1 MEDGEKPVRVTCLK
15 CGSQYDVEY
24 DTSSVAVNCECG
36 PAISYPEVHY
46 AGVVPSERAA
56 ERLRYR
62 AFHSAGLVRN
72 IGVVALTV
80 SAVSILFFPL
90 AIVGV
95 GIGLYTL
102 LGTRGPLKRYVGRQQ
117 AMAAVVLG
125 LVVFFVEGTL
135 ALDWMEQRRIRRVD
149 DLQASVKDDLRGL
162 LRTQRLYRAAQD
174 RYGGFQDFPGKGF
187 RPINGHYT
195 IYLGPE
201 DFMTAVRDNKEVRD
215 EWVGAI
221 APGVSADAFTAI
233 AVANLDDDPDMD
245 VWMLTH
251 RGEQTHLVNDN
262 DYRPDDPEVA
272 TDPVSPA
279 VAPAVAERGD
289 DSAPSPSPAPAKD
302 GLDATPELDVPDAT
316 TTPSPTPVQI
326 DTPSAAPEEAHASPD
341 SGASPAPRGAK
352 PAPSA
357 APDEPD
363 PSAEADKGVAPEDA
377 SPTPESGAEEGAGD
391 PPGDATVDGE

>member
-1 MEDGEKPVRVTCLK
+1 MRVTCLK

-36 PAISYPEVHY
+36 PSISYPEVHD

-80 SAVSILFFPL
+80 SAISILFFPL
-90 AIVGV
+90 AVVGI

-117 AMAAVVLG
+117 ATAAIALG
-125 LVVFFVEGTL
+125 LVVFLVEGSL
-135 ALDWMEQRRIRRVD
+135 AIRWMEQRRIRRVN

-174 RYGGFQDFPGKGF
+174 HYGGFRDFPGRGF
-187 RPINGHYT
+187 QPINGHYT
-195 IYLGPE
+195 IYLGPD
-201 DFMTAVRDNKEVRD
+201 DFMAAVRDNEEHQD
-215 EWVGAI
+215 EWIGAI

-233 AVANLDDDPDMD
+233 AVANLDDDPEMD

-251 RGEQTHLVNDN
+251 AGEQTHLVNDN
-262 DYRPDDPEVA
+262 DYLETTPEA
-272 TDPVSPA
+272 PPSSQT
-279 VAPAVAERGD
+279 PAVAEGGAKTDAWGD
-289 DSAPSPSPAPAKD
+289 
-302 GLDATPELDVPDAT
+302 TPELDAPAPEQPELEPTPAKIDAPPPSEPSTVRPEPNTPAPQPASESSAPPEPDA
-316 TTPSPTPVQI
+316 
-326 DTPSAAPEEAHASPD
+326 PD
-341 SGASPAPRGAK
+341 SEAPK
-352 PAPSA
+352 P
-357 APDEPD
+357 DQR
-363 PSAEADKGVAPEDA
+363 EDA
-377 SPTPESGAEEGAGD
+377 ERDDGEPEKSSEAEPQGPVEVVGDPGAE
-391 PPGDATVDGE
+391 PVDG